1 MILFINILLCETFWR
16 KQLMSSEFV
25 RHVVHVASHHVKH
38 KFIHSAQNHTLGTG
52 IGVVAGIGLGV
63 AAAPLVGG
71 AAAVSTVAAIGCGI
85 LGGEVEKI
93 VKKH

>member
-1 MILFINILLCETFWR
+1 
-16 KQLMSSEFV
+16 MSSDLV
-25 RHVVHVASHHVKH
+25 RQAVHLASHHVKH
-38 KFIHSAQNHTLGTG
+38 KFIHSARNHPLGTG

-85 LGGEVEKI
+85 LGGEAEKI